1 MSIIVIGITSR
12 KAKFLRKEGEKI
24 VKNFT
29 ETTTKK
35 VISLLLSIVIAL
47 GMLIIPAAAAE
58 TDNGK
63 WIAAWTTAP
72 VDYYISLQDYA
83 NGILVNG
90 KYAAGTLTRTEI
102 AVSSAGE
109 KLRLKFSNEYGD
121 REVSFINANVA
132 RTDTSSGGSIDKS
145 SVVAL
150 TFGGSNEAVI
160 PAGGEIWS
168 DEIDFKTNALEKITV
183 SMYYAKETPVKTA
196 GLFFGNTYCAA
207 AVPGAENESLMIGKS
222 EISIATGV
230 NSYHVIPFLTEVDT
244 YTTAKDAYTAVFIGD
259 STIVNGSTD
268 YISKRLVDA
277 GEEDIAIVNEALM
290 GNRLFYN
297 GHGLIG
303 NLYGDSVT
311 DRFER
316 DALNIPGCEVIVVKI
331 GVNDVLHPSS
341 KSMGDEAPYVSA
353 QEIIDGYIDLANRAH
368 EKGIRIYF
376 MEITPWNGYVR
387 DILGSKKDIVWSEEL
402 QQMCDDCN
410 EWIKTNDV
418 ADGYI
423 DSSILAKPDDYTA
436 FRPQLTKDGIHLTEL
451 GALALADC
459 VDIEEIFGVA
469 NTRTAS
475 EIYGKDPY
483 TENAASSLNKMLLK
497 IKNILLF
504 VRQLLSTLRVE
515 YGPFQKF
522 LDKVIDLIPDVS
534 LSNIIKTM
542 KGL

>member
-1 MSIIVIGITSR
+1 MKNIT
-12 KAKFLRKEGEKI
+12 K
-24 VKNFT
+24 
-29 ETTTKK
+29 TTTKK

-47 GMLIIPAAAAE
+47 GMLIIPAAAADK
-58 TDNGK
+58 DNGK
-63 WIAAWTTAP
+63 WIATWTTAP

-83 NGILVNG
+83 NGVFVNG
-90 KYAAGTLTRTEI
+90 KFAAGTLTRTEI

-109 KLRLKFSNEYGD
+109 KLQLKFANEYGD
-121 REVSFINANVA
+121 REVSFINANIA

-168 DEIDFKTNALEKITV
+168 DEIDFKTEALEKITV
-183 SMYYAKETPVKTA
+183 SIYYAKETPVKTA
-196 GLFFGNTYCAA
+196 GLFFGKTYCAA
-207 AVPGAENESLMIGKS
+207 ALPGAENESLMIGKS

-230 NSYHVIPFLTEVDT
+230 NSYHVIPFLTEIDT
-244 YTTAKDAYTAVFIGD
+244 YTTEKDAYTAVFIGD

-277 GEEDIAIVNEALM
+277 GEKDIAVVNESLM

-303 NLYGDSVT
+303 SLYGDSVT

-331 GVNDVLHPSS
+331 GVNDILHPSS

-353 QEIIDGYIDLANRAH
+353 QEMIDGYIDLANRAH
-368 EKGIRIYF
+368 AKGIRIYF
-376 MEITPWNGYVR
+376 MEITPWNGYIR
-387 DILGSKKDIVWSEEL
+387 DILGSKKDIVWNSEL
-402 QQMCDDCN
+402 QQMCDECN
-410 EWIKTNDV
+410 EWIKTNDI

-423 DSSILAKPDDYTA
+423 DSSILAKPDDYTT

-459 VDIEEIFGVA
+459 VDMEELFGVS

-483 TENAASSLNKMLLK
+483 TENAASSLNKLLLK
-497 IKNILLF
+497 IKNILMF

-515 YGPFQKF
+515 YGPFREF
-522 LDKVIDLIPDVS
+522 LDKVIDFIPDVS
-534 LSNIIKTM
+534 LSNIIKTVNE
-542 KGL
+542 L

>member
-1 MSIIVIGITSR
+1 MKKPLNKTR
-12 KAKFLRKEGEKI
+12 KSL
-24 VKNFT
+24 
-29 ETTTKK
+29 
-35 VISLLLSIVIAL
+35 SLLIAVIISF
-47 GMLIIPAAAAE
+47 GMFTVPAAAAE
-58 TDNGK
+58 KDNGK
-63 WIAAWTTAP
+63 WIAAWTSAP
-72 VDYYISLQDYA
+72 VDYYISLQDYVS
-83 NGILVNG
+83 GFFVNG
-90 KYAAGTLTRTEI
+90 KLPAGTLTRTEI
-102 AVSSAGE
+102 TVSAAGE

-121 REVSFINANVA
+121 REVSFVNANVA
-132 RTDTSSGGSIDKS
+132 RTAPSSKGAIDKT
-145 SVVAL
+145 SVVPL
-150 TFGGSNEAVI
+150 TFGGSREAVI

-168 DEIDFKTNALEKITV
+168 DEIDFKTDALEKITV

-207 AVPGAENESLMIGKS
+207 ALPGAEDESYMIGQS

-230 NSYHVIPFLTEVDT
+230 NSYHVIPFLTEADT
-244 YTTAKDAYTAVFIGD
+244 YTTANDAYTAVFIGD
-259 STIVNGSTD
+259 STIVNSSTD
-268 YISKRLVDA
+268 YISQRLVDA
-277 GEEDIAIVNEALM
+277 GEKNIAIVNEALM

-316 DALNIPGCEVIVVKI
+316 DALNIPGCKVIVVKI

-353 QEIIDGYIDLANRAH
+353 QDIIDGYTDLANRAH
-368 EKGIRIYF
+368 ENGIRIYF

-387 DILGSKKDIVWSEEL
+387 DILGSKKDIVWSGEL

-410 EWIKTNDV
+410 EWIRTNDI
-418 ADGYI
+418 ADGYV
-423 DSSILAKPDDYTA
+423 DSSILAKPDDYTT

-459 VDIEEIFGVA
+459 VDTEEIFGVL

-475 EIYGKDPY
+475 EIFGEDPY
-483 TENAASSLNKMLLK
+483 EDNVIVRINKMLLK
-497 IKNILLF
+497 FKNILLF
-504 VRQLLSTLRVE
+504 IRQLLSTLRVE

-522 LDKVIDLIPDVS
+522 LDDVIDSIPD
-534 LSNIIKTM
+534 LSPVTLIKNSA
-542 KGL
+542 G